1 MALKLIQANT
11 DERAFEVSP
20 KFQRIYNLLEES
32 LFTNTAEADSNDKS
46 RREAMDKVIIV
57 ARNACCDTNFIEDL
71 KKAIELDAIPGQIL
85 REINRLKKKDYV
97 RLPQIISPN
106 YLKRILRTADS
117 ITERKEILILSEEIE
132 PISTVQTEQ
141 EKQSVIEFS

>member
-1 MALKLIQANT
+1 
-11 DERAFEVSP
+11 
-20 KFQRIYNLLEES
+20 
-32 LFTNTAEADSNDKS
+32 
-46 RREAMDKVIIV
+46 MDKVIIV

-97 RLPQIISPN
+97 RLPKIISPN

-117 ITERKEILILSEEIE
+117 ITERKETLILSEEIE
-132 PISTVQTEQ
+132 PTSIVQTEE
-141 EKQSVIEFS
+141 EKQAVIEFC